1 MVTRYK
7 SIRDMVEAQHEY
19 DINHMGSDSP
29 HMHIETV
36 SEAMDRIRQNIA
48 DREEERHLNAMAGV
62 QFGAVVRD
70 GSVIEF
76 PKREKRYVFKLVE
89 EEY

>member
-19 DINHMGSDSP
+19 DISHMGSDSP
-29 HMHIETV
+29 YKHIETV
-36 SEAMDRIRQNIA
+36 SEAMDRIRQKIA
-48 DREEERHLNAMAGV
+48 DREEERDLNAEAGV
-62 QFGAVVRD
+62 RCGAVVRD

-76 PKREKRYVFKLVE
+76 PERRKKICFQIG
-89 EEY
+89 